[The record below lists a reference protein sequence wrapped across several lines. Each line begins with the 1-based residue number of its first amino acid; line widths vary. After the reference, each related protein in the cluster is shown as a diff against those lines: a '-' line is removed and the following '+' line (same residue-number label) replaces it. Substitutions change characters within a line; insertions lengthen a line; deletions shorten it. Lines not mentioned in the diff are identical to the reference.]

1 MGYSSYDTNS
11 RSVRA
16 ATQGYHSKGR
26 DEIFEQNRKRMSHEM
41 MRPEGVKFRECIDS
55 KEHPNTVPIALFLDV
70 TGSMGHIPHEMIK
83 DGLPHLMGTLIEN
96 GTPDASLMFGA
107 IGDHMADSYPLQIG
121 QFESGD
127 AELDMWLTRT
137 YLEGGGGGNGGESYS
152 LAWYFGINHIK
163 TDAFDKRGQKGFLF
177 TVGDEPCHRALGAN
191 AIREIMGSTA
201 AAEGTLD
208 TVNLLE
214 AARKKFHVYHI
225 HVSHNDQPDRHWK
238 ELLGE
243 NLIVTNDHMEIPK
256 IISKIILANTKKAD
270 TILEATAPEK
280 SEETHGDPTLGR
292 PEPPKIVL

>member
-16 ATQGYHSKGR
+16 ADMQYHTKAV
-26 DEIFEQNRKRMSHEM
+26 DQIFEQNRKRMSHES
-41 MRPEGVKFRECIDS
+41 MRPEGVTFRECNDS

-70 TGSMGHIPHEMIK
+70 TGSMGHIPHDMIK

-107 IGDHMADSYPLQIG
+107 IGDHMADSYPLQVG

-137 YLEGGGGGNGGESYS
+137 YLEGNGGGNGGESYH
-152 LAWYFGINHIK
+152 LAWYFATNHIK

-191 AIREIMGSTA
+191 AVREIMGSTA
-201 AAEGTLD
+201 TVEGTLD
-208 TVNLLE
+208 TVNLLQ

-225 HVSHNDQPDRHWK
+225 HVNHGSSPDRHWK

-243 NLIVTNDHMEIPK
+243 NLIETTDYMEIPK
-256 IISKIILANTKKAD
+256 LISKIILANTKKATD
-270 TILEATAPEK
+270 TILGPRTETIPEGEGK
-280 SEETHGDPTLGR
+280 SDETKPG
-292 PEPPKIVL
+292 KVVL